1 MFIVDGLS
9 FDVLIALFVL
19 VALAA
24 SWVVTDLVTAFLREN
39 RTERRGLIIK
49 RIGKVIGNE
58 KD

>member
-1 MFIVDGLS
+1 MFIIDGLS
-9 FDVLIALFVL
+9 FDVFIALFVL